1 MEFEIYILQVR
12 LTEMF
17 LSLNKVQVLL
27 FDKLVK
33 SVEDQIEASL
43 LKLDIML

>member
-1 MEFEIYILQVR
+1 MVFATYILQVK

-17 LSLNKVQVLL
+17 LFHNKDQVIL

>member
-1 MEFEIYILQVR
+1 MVSEIYIHQVR
-12 LTEMF
+12 WIEMC
-17 LSLNKVQVLL
+17 LSPNKVQVILL
-27 FDKLVK
+27 DKLVK

>member
-1 MEFEIYILQVR
+1 MGSEICTLQVK
-12 LTEMF
+12 LTEMY
-17 LSLNKVQVLL
+17 LSLNKDQVIL

>member
-1 MEFEIYILQVR
+1 MELEIYILQAR

-17 LSLNKVQVLL
+17 LSLNKVQVIL